1 MILGVRAPWSRTVV
15 ATVALGALLIQPV
28 PAAAATT
35 ALYEAENA
43 TVSQGVVESN
53 HPGFTGTGFVNYDN
67 VAGSSVEWTVNSAAG
82 GPVRL
87 VFRYA
92 NGTTADRPMNVTVNG
107 TAVAAGQS
115 FPGTGAWT
123 TWRTAALQV
132 TLNAGANTVKATANT
147 ANGGP
152 NLDSLTVDD
161 GTQGGTDWSRAVIDS
176 TMARFTP
183 GSLGGWSYPQG
194 LYLWGQYLFWQRT
207 GEARYLQYIKDWADR
222 FVDGNGNISQS
233 FSNLD
238 SMQAGNVLLA
248 LYRESGQARYRT
260 AATKIR
266 TRLNTYPRTSDGG
279 WWHSTSDSRQGQ
291 LWGDGVYMADPF
303 VARYGA
309 WVSGDTFTSTEPAK
323 QIEVYWSHLRRTS
336 GAAAGLLYHAYDEPG
351 GLTAPW
357 VKPSLGDTNGISW
370 CRAMGWFG
378 MATVDILDLMPAD
391 HPRRAALI
399 NILRDL
405 VPAYA
410 RWQDPATG
418 RWFQVVT
425 ETGNASN
432 WTETSCSAMY
442 TYTISRS
449 VERGYVDASYRAN
462 ADRGYQGVLAKVS
475 LGSDGRTNL
484 ADVSEGTNASD
495 SLSYYF
501 NRSRPVND
509 FHGLGAFLIMN
520 EQMMRVGPGN

>member
-1 MILGVRAPWSRTVV
+1 LTRRIQHFRYRV
-15 ATVALGALLIQPV
+15 AAVAMGALLVQPV
-28 PAAAATT
+28 PAARAAAT
-35 ALYEAENA
+35 LQEAEAA
-43 TVSQGVVESN
+43 TISQGVVESD
-53 HPGFTGTGFVNYDN
+53 HAGFTGSGFVNYDN
-67 VAGSSVEWTVNSAAG
+67 LPGSYVEFTLTAAQSG
-82 GPVRL
+82 QARL

-92 NGTTADRPMNVTVNG
+92 NGTAADRPMRVTVNG
-107 TAVAAGQS
+107 TQIAAGQP

-123 TWRTAALQV
+123 TWRAVAVQAALG
-132 TLNAGANTVKATANT
+132 AGANIVRATATT
-147 ANGGP
+147 AGGGP

-161 GTQGGTDWSRAVIDS
+161 GAPGGADWSRAVVDS
-176 TMARFTP
+176 TMARFSPT
-183 GSLGGWSYPQG
+183 SLGGWDYTRG
-194 LYLWGQYLFWQRT
+194 LYLWGQYLVWQRT
-207 GEARYLQYIKDWADR
+207 GDARYLDYIRDWADR
-222 FVDGNGNISQS
+222 FVDASGGIGQS
-233 FSNLD
+233 FGNLD

-248 LYRESGQARYRT
+248 LYRETGQARYRT

-303 VARYGA
+303 LARYGA
-309 WVSGDTFTSTEPAK
+309 WVAGDSFTLAEPAR

-336 GAAAGLLYHAYDEPG
+336 GTAAGLLYHAYDEPG
-351 GLTAPW
+351 GLTASW

-378 MATVDILDLMPAD
+378 MATVDILETVPAD

-399 NILRDL
+399 GVLRDL

-410 RWQDPATG
+410 RWQDPASG
-418 RWFQVVT
+418 RWWQVVN
-425 ETGNASN
+425 EPGNASN

-449 VERGYVDASYRAN
+449 VERGYVDASYRVY

-475 LGSDGRTNL
+475 LGADGRTNIV
-484 ADVSEGTNASD
+484 DFSEGTNASD
-495 SLSYYF
+495 SLGYYF
-501 NRSRPVND
+501 GRARPVND

-520 EQMMRVGPGN
+520 EQLTRVGPG

>member
-1 MILGVRAPWSRTVV
+1 MPLRIRHRVV
-15 ATVALGALLIQPV
+15 AVVALGALLIQPV
-28 PAAAATT
+28 PAAVAAAT
-35 ALYEAENA
+35 LHEAENA
-43 TVSQGVVESN
+43 TISQGVVESN
-53 HPGFTGTGFVNYDN
+53 HAGFTGTGFVNYDN
-67 VAGSSVEWTVNSAAG
+67 VTGSSVEWATDSPQARQ
-82 GPVRL
+82 VRL
-87 VFRYA
+87 ILRYA
-92 NGTTADRPMNVTVNG
+92 NGTTVDRPMSISLNG
-107 TAVAAGQS
+107 TTIATGLS

-123 TWRTAALQV
+123 TWRTV
-132 TLNAGANTVKATANT
+132 TVQASLVAGPNTVRATATT

-152 NLDSLTVDD
+152 NVDSLTVDD
-161 GTQGGTDWSRAVIDS
+161 GTTGGGTDWSKAVVDS

-183 GSLGGWSYPQG
+183 SSLGGWSYPQG
-194 LYLWGQYLFWQRT
+194 LYLWGQYLVWQRT
-207 GEARYLQYIKDWADR
+207 GDARYLQYIKDWTDR
-222 FVDGNGNISQS
+222 FVDSSGNISNS
-233 FSNLD
+233 FGNLD

-248 LYRESGQARYRT
+248 LFKETGQARYRT

-303 VARYGA
+303 LARYGA
-309 WVSGDTFTSTEPAK
+309 WVAGDTFTSAEPAK
-323 QIEVYWSHLRRTS
+323 QIEVYHSHLRRTS
-336 GAAAGLLYHAYDEPG
+336 GTAAGLLYHAYDEPG
-351 GLTAPW
+351 GLTASW
-357 VKPSLGDTNGISW
+357 VKPSLGNTNGISW

-378 MATVDILDLMPAD
+378 MATIDILDLIPAD
-391 HPRRAALI
+391 HPRRTALI
-399 NILRDL
+399 NIIRDL

-425 ETGNASN
+425 ETTNSAN

-442 TYTISRS
+442 TYTISKA

-462 ADRGYQGVLAKVS
+462 ADRGYQGVLNKIS
-475 LGSDGRTNL
+475 LGQDGRTNL
-484 ADVSEGTNASD
+484 VDVSEGTNASD

-501 NRSRPVND
+501 NRGRPVND

-520 EQMMRVGPGN
+520 EQMMRVGPGS